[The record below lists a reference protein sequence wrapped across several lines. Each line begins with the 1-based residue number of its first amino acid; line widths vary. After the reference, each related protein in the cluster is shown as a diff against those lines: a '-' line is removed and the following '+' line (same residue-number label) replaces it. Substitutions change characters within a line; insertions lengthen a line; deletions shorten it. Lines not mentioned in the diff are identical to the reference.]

1 MSVLGLLLFIIVFD
15 QLQIDGIQP
24 IVPPYILL
32 SAFFSI
38 TITSY
43 IISKSQYDFEHIYR
57 ITTLLITTFI
67 FFCSMYVQHVS
78 IVIYLLYVPML
89 LMTLMLTNLRATII
103 TSIFIL
109 IICYFTPI
117 LSESLIVA
125 EDKNKFNNSNII
137 KFQDYVLIG
146 FSSYLSIIILYFN
159 NEFNKLKSHSQP
171 AIKDNFITDSNTF
184 ATILYEDSKTDMPPD
199 KMEVLYDRIISF
211 FENEKPYTNP
221 DFNITMLAK
230 ELDTN
235 GSYISQ
241 TLRKKSSK
249 NFRDFVNEY
258 RINQVISELYNVA
271 HKKFTIEHIYL
282 KAGFIQQSTFN
293 RVFKKVTGVTPSRYI
308 EDLL

>member
-271 HKKFTIEHIYL
+271 HKNL
-282 KAGFIQQSTFN
+282 PSSTFTSKLDSFSN
-293 RVFKKVTGVTPSRYI
+293 LHSIGFSRK
-308 EDLL
+308 